1 MKKVNVTRVID
12 TLFGFKNPY
21 SKETYDDII
30 NVANKNIN
38 KGYIWFS
45 IGTALIMVAVKQ
57 IGACQQVI
65 CETTTCRDIGMSNPD
80 IAVKIKVP
88 EKED

>member
-1 MKKVNVTRVID
+1 MKKNIVTSVID
-12 TLFGFKNPY
+12 TVLGFKNPY

-30 NVANKNIN
+30 NVANKNID
-38 KGYIWFS
+38 KGYIWMILGGILTCVS
-45 IGTALIMVAVKQ
+45 IKQ
-57 IGACQQVI
+57 IGTSQQVI

-88 EKED
+88 EK

>member
-1 MKKVNVTRVID
+1 MKKNIVAYVIN
-12 TLFGFKNPY
+12 TVLGFKNPY

-30 NVANKNIN
+30 DTATKNVN
-38 KGYIWFS
+38 KGYIWLS
-45 IGTALIMVAVKQ
+45 LGAALTMVAVKQ
-57 IGACQQVI
+57 IGTSQQVI

-88 EKED
+88 EK

>member
-1 MKKVNVTRVID
+1 MKKNIVANVINTV
-12 TLFGFKNPY
+12 LCFKNPY

-30 NVANKNIN
+30 NIANKNIN

-45 IGTALIMVAVKQ
+45 IGAALTMVAVKQ

-88 EKED
+88 EK

>member
-38 KGYIWFS
+38 KDYIWLFYWCCPYLC
-45 IGTALIMVAVKQ
+45 G
-57 IGACQQVI
+57 
-65 CETTTCRDIGMSNPD
+65 N
-80 IAVKIKVP
+80 
-88 EKED
+88 

>member
-1 MKKVNVTRVID
+1 MKKNIVAHVIN
-12 TLFGFKNPY
+12 TFLGFKNPY

-45 IGTALIMVAVKQ
+45 IGTALTMVAVKQ

-65 CETTTCRDIGMSNPD
+65 CEAATCRDIGISNPD

-88 EKED
+88 EK